1 MEQHTTFDIEVVLDT
16 AYTRPKLVIYTSEMS
31 EAVLALLKQLQH
43 QKPQPIPQPIP
54 QPPTL
59 FCEGA
64 DETIFVKHKE
74 ILRIYTSEGHLT
86 VASDK
91 GEHRLKMR
99 LYEVE
104 AQLDGRYFIP
114 ISQSEIVNFQRVEGI
129 KTGITGA
136 FALKLDNGSQAYVSR
151 RYVAEIKKRLGMK

>member
-1 MEQHTTFDIEVVLDT
+1 MEQNTTFDIEVVLDT
-16 AYTRPKLVIYTSEMS
+16 AYSRPKLVIYTSEMS
-31 EAVLALLKQLQH
+31 EAVLALLKQFQH
-43 QKPQPIPQPIP
+43 QKPQPAPHRT
-54 QPPTL
+54 TL
-59 FCEGA
+59 ICEGA

-74 ILRIYTSEGHLT
+74 ILRVYTSDGHLT
-86 VASDK
+86 VVSDK

-104 AQLDGRYFIP
+104 ALLDGRYFIP

-151 RYVAEIKKRLGMK
+151 RYVTEIKKRLGMK